1 MMIRMPSDNLTDY
14 SAVIRAQIEKDVARL
29 RFRMERNGQQHH
41 PDGSWSEDD
50 VVAQYVEI
58 GYLINLH
65 HGQALFKEGDMV
77 AGLPI
82 SLDGTHPRTIRV
94 CADGVCFVRDVE
106 GYDAEGEPQVVQQT
120 HRKDLYE
127 ETTW

>member
-1 MMIRMPSDNLTDY
+1 MVRMPTDTLTDY
-14 SAVIRAQIEKDVARL
+14 TAVIRAQIERDVAKL
-29 RFRMERNGQQHH
+29 RFHMERNGQRHH

-65 HGQALFKEGDMV
+65 HGQAMFKEGDMV
-77 AGLPI
+77 AGLPVSI
-82 SLDGTHPRTIRV
+82 DGTCPRTIRV
-94 CADGVCFVRDVE
+94 CAHGVRFVQDVE
-106 GYDAEGEPQVVQQT
+106 DYVEGELRVTQRT
-120 HRKDLYE
+120 FSRDLYE